1 MQVKSNAIKHQ
12 FVGGHDYSL
21 LMTNTKIQKILDKAV
36 SLGNFENN
44 SPEWHELR
52 NQPGVISGSEIG
64 TILGLSPWTSAITL
78 WAEKTGR
85 IERSVTPNTA
95 MRLGTLVEPAI
106 RQLYIESHPDH
117 VVEEVGTY
125 ASTLNS
131 WMHANPD
138 GVCLDENGVGYI
150 LEIKHTAMYW
160 DAIPEH
166 YKAQVFWYMYV
177 FDLKRAVFAVVN
189 AGRYKEFELV
199 WDDFEFAAML
209 QQVTKFRNCV
219 LEQVQPDWD
228 GSESTY
234 ETVRQLSPG
243 IESRD
248 EELGLLGVELLNA
261 QTDFDRAELHLR
273 EMKSRVIGALNG
285 AKNGTID
292 GQVVVSLSQRAG
304 NAPYLTIKKASS
316 K

>member
-1 MQVKSNAIKHQ
+1 MSKDKIDEILRTAI
-12 FVGGHDYSL
+12 
-21 LMTNTKIQKILDKAV
+21 

-52 NQPGVISGSEIG
+52 NQRGVISGSEIG
-64 TILGLSPWTSAITL
+64 TILGLSPWNSAISL

-85 IERSVTPNTA
+85 VERPTIGNTA

-106 RQLYIESHPDH
+106 RQLYQEQHPDH
-117 VVEEVGTY
+117 LVREVGTY
-125 ASTLNS
+125 ASVHAS

-138 GVCLDENGVGYI
+138 AICIDENGEGYV
-150 LEIKHTAMYW
+150 LEIKHTSTYW
-160 DAIPEH
+160 DTIPEH

-189 AGRYKEFELV
+189 AGRYKEYELA
-199 WDDFEFAAML
+199 WDDFEFAAIL
-209 QQVTKFRNCV
+209 QAVTRFRNCV
-219 LEQVQPDWD
+219 LEDEQPDWD

-234 ETVRQLSPG
+234 ETVRKLSPDV
-243 IESRD
+243 EARD
-248 EELGLLGVELLNA
+248 EELGLLGVELMNA
-261 QTDFDRAELHLR
+261 QADFDKAELHLR

-292 GQVVVSLSQRAG
+292 GQVVVTLSQRSG
-304 NAPYLTIKKASS
+304 NAPYLTIKKA

>member
-1 MQVKSNAIKHQ
+1 MSIDKIQQILRNAI
-12 FVGGHDYSL
+12 
-21 LMTNTKIQKILDKAV
+21 

-52 NQPGVISGSEIG
+52 NGRGVVSGSEIG
-64 TILGLSPWTSAITL
+64 TILGLSPWTSAFTL

-85 IERSVTPNTA
+85 VERSFTPNTA

-106 RQLYIESHPDH
+106 RQLYQESHPDH
-117 VVEEVGTY
+117 VVQEVGTY
-125 ASTLNS
+125 ASVHAS
-131 WMHANPD
+131 WAHANPD
-138 GVCLDENGVGYI
+138 AICVDEQGEGYV
-150 LEIKHTAMYW
+150 LEIKHTATYW
-160 DAIPEH
+160 DSIPEH

-189 AGRYKEFELV
+189 AGRYKEYELL
-199 WDDFEFAAML
+199 WDDFEFAAIL
-209 QQVTKFRNCV
+209 QQVTKFRNYV
-219 LEQVQPDWD
+219 LDDVQPDWD

-234 ETVRQLSPG
+234 ETVRQLSPNV
-243 IESRD
+243 ESRD
-248 EELGLLGVELLNA
+248 EELGTLGIELMNA
-261 QTDFDRAELHLR
+261 QTDFDKAELHLR

-292 GQVVVSLSQRAG
+292 GQVVVTLSQRSG
-304 NAPYLTIKKASS
+304 NAPYLTLKKA

>member
-1 MQVKSNAIKHQ
+1 
-12 FVGGHDYSL
+12 
-21 LMTNTKIQKILDKAV
+21 MTNPNIRRILSKAI

-52 NQPGVISGSEIG
+52 NQEGVISGSEIG
-64 TILGLSPWTSAITL
+64 TILGLSPWTSAFTL

-85 IERSVTPNTA
+85 VERTVIPNTA

-106 RQLYIESHPDH
+106 RQLYQESHPDH

-125 ASTLNS
+125 CALTAS
-131 WMHANPD
+131 WAHANPD
-138 GVCLDENGVGYI
+138 AICLDENGVGYV
-150 LEIKHTAMYW
+150 LEIKHTALYW
-160 DAIPEH
+160 DSIPEH

-189 AGRYKEFELV
+189 AGRYKEYELL
-199 WDDFEFAAML
+199 WDDFEFAAIL
-209 QQVTKFRNCV
+209 QQVTKFRNYV
-219 LEQVQPDWD
+219 LENIQPDWD

-234 ETVRQLSPG
+234 ETVRQLSPN
-243 IESRD
+243 IEARD
-248 EELGLLGVELLNA
+248 EELGLLGVEFMNA
-261 QTDFDRAELHLR
+261 QTDFDKAETHLR

-292 GQVVVSLSQRAG
+292 GQVVVTLSQRG
-304 NAPYLTIKKASS
+304 NAAPFLSIKKA
-316 K
+316 KA

>member
-1 MQVKSNAIKHQ
+1 MSK
-12 FVGGHDYSL
+12 D
-21 LMTNTKIQKILDKAV
+21 KIQKILNTALR
-36 SLGNFENN
+36 LGNFENN

-52 NQPGVISGSEIG
+52 NQRGVISGSEIG
-64 TILGLSPWTSAITL
+64 TILGLSPWTSALTL
-78 WAEKTGR
+78 WAEKTGK

-106 RQLYIESHPDH
+106 RQLYQESHPDH

-125 ASTLNS
+125 ASVHAS

-138 GVCLDENGVGYI
+138 AICLDEHGEGYV
-150 LEIKHTAMYW
+150 LEIKHTATYW

-177 FDLKRAVFAVVN
+177 FNLKKAVFAVVN
-189 AGRYKEFELV
+189 AGRYKEYELL

-209 QQVTKFRNCV
+209 QQVTKFRNYV
-219 LEQVQPDWD
+219 LENIQPDWD

-248 EELGLLGVELLNA
+248 EELGLLGVELMNA
-261 QTDFDRAELHLR
+261 QTDFDKAETHLR

-285 AKNGTID
+285 AKNGCID
-292 GQVVVSLSQRAG
+292 GQVVVTLSSRAG
-304 NAPYLTIKKASS
+304 NAPYLTIKKA

>member
-1 MQVKSNAIKHQ
+1 
-12 FVGGHDYSL
+12 
-21 LMTNTKIQKILDKAV
+21 MTQDKIDKILHKQLF
-36 SLGNFENN
+36 LGNFENQ
-44 SPEWHELR
+44 SPEWHQLR
-52 NQPGVISGSEIG
+52 NEPGVISGSEIG
-64 TILGLSPWTSAITL
+64 TILGLSPWTSAFTL
-78 WAEKTGR
+78 WAEKTGK

-117 VVEEVGTY
+117 VVREVGTY
-125 ASTLNS
+125 ASVAAS

-138 GVCLDENGVGYI
+138 GVCLDENGESYI
-150 LEIKHTAMYW
+150 LEIKHTATYW
-160 DAIPEH
+160 DSIPEN
-166 YKAQVFWYMYV
+166 YRAQVFWYMYV
-177 FDLKRAVFAVVN
+177 FDLKKAVFAVVN
-189 AGRYKEFELV
+189 AGRYKEYELF
-199 WDDFEFAAML
+199 WDDFEFASML
-209 QQVTKFRNCV
+209 QAVTKFRRYV
-219 LEQVQPDWD
+219 LENLQPDWD

-248 EELGLLGVELLNA
+248 EELGLLGVELMNA
-261 QTDFDRAELHLR
+261 QSDFDKAEVHLR

-292 GQVVVSLSQRAG
+292 GQVVVSLSQRG
-304 NAPYLTIKKASS
+304 NAAPFLTIKKGT

>member
-1 MQVKSNAIKHQ
+1 
-12 FVGGHDYSL
+12 
-21 LMTNTKIQKILDKAV
+21 MTIDKIDKILNEQTL
-36 SLGNFENN
+36 LGNFENQ
-44 SPEWHELR
+44 SPEWYELR
-52 NQPGVISGSEIG
+52 NREGVISGSEIG

-85 IERSVTPNTA
+85 ISRDNMSNTA

-106 RQLYIESHPDH
+106 RQLYIEQHPDH
-117 VVEEVGTY
+117 VVREVGTY
-125 ASTLNS
+125 ASKRFG

-138 GVCLDENGVGYI
+138 AICLDENGEGYV
-150 LEIKHTAMYW
+150 LEIKHTATYW
-160 DAIPEH
+160 DSIPEH

-177 FDLKRAVFAVVN
+177 FDLKKAVFAVVN
-189 AGRYKEFELV
+189 AGRYKEYELA
-199 WDDFEFAAML
+199 WDDFEFAAIL
-209 QQVTKFRNCV
+209 QAVTKFRNYV
-219 LEQVQPDWD
+219 LDNIQPDWD

-243 IESRD
+243 IEARD
-248 EELGLLGVELLNA
+248 EELGTLGIELMNA
-261 QTDFDRAELHLR
+261 QTDFDTAETHLR

-292 GQVVVSLSQRAG
+292 GQVVVTLSQRG
-304 NAPYLTIKKASS
+304 NSAPYLTIKKA